1 MIFLD
6 TLPGI
11 RPLPEQIFRR
21 LHGLRLNLTYLF
33 CVLFMVIFSSRDFM
47 DIFL

>member
-21 LHGLRLNLTYLF
+21 LHALKLNLKHFF
-33 CVLFMVIFSSRDFM
+33 CVPFMVIFSSRDFM